1 MKRSRSVVYLS
12 GEKIGIETNCKV
24 LAKFFEMLRHG
35 SLSLRPYDHEMWSIQ
50 LNIYKLICMV

>member
-1 MKRSRSVVYLS
+1 MKRLRSVVYLS
-12 GEKIGIETNCKV
+12 GEKIGIETNCEV
-24 LAKFFEMLRHG
+24 LAKFFEMLKHG